1 MVFFSPT
8 IAAKRA
14 STSGDIVRSGS
25 SRRCR
30 GEGGFIGS
38 ILGVV
43 DVAGECICFR
53 RRLKGCL
60 MLPGHSFHAILPGL
74 GVGGIT
80 HEACTLYE
88 GSRYRG
94 WRTPAGTSKRRM
106 GDIVPS

>member
-60 MLPGHSFHAILPGL
+60 MLPGQSFHAILPGL

-88 GSRYRG
+88 GIALSRLADAGRHVEAANGRYR
-94 WRTPAGTSKRRM
+94 A
-106 GDIVPS
+106 V